1 MAPVDTYF
9 SEERRSENRTKPRQK
24 RAQATL
30 RFVFEAASLVI
41 SQHGMA
47 KLTMQRVAK
56 VLGAYFSDR
65 GRWFQRDRGRRF
77 SAIVDALGC
86 AQARV

>member
-1 MAPVDTYF
+1 VGQF
-9 SEERRSENRTKPRQK
+9 SVGVNT
-24 RAQATL
+24 
-30 RFVFEAASLVI
+30 
-41 SQHGMA
+41 HGGHGDG
-47 KLTMQRVAK
+47 QF
-56 VLGAYFSDR
+56 AYFSDR

>member
-1 MAPVDTYF
+1 VSTSPPA
-9 SEERRSENRTKPRQK
+9 SNRP
-24 RAQATL
+24 
-30 RFVFEAASLVI
+30 
-41 SQHGMA
+41 
-47 KLTMQRVAK
+47 K
-56 VLGAYFSDR
+56 VQTVRWRAYFSDR